1 MNKNRFRGT
10 IRSVCSQAL
19 HAMSRWKQCTTD
31 NLLLISLIFPSWQE
45 EYCESDVSVNH
56 HNTPKHRCS
65 RADSIRR
72 VITSTHRSLW
82 VCSPSCRWWASP
94 HGSPW
99 VPFISIR
106 VIDHIQ
112 HRWCIDEAPS
122 VSISYLLTLSD
133 AFRPASRPYRKSTTK
148 DFYTRKYE
156 Q

>member
-1 MNKNRFRGT
+1 
-10 IRSVCSQAL
+10 
-19 HAMSRWKQCTTD
+19 MSRWKQCTTHHIF
-31 NLLLISLIFPSWQE
+31 LKSLIFPSWQE
-45 EYCESDVSVNH
+45 EYYDSDVSVNH

-65 RADSIRR
+65 RADSIMR

-122 VSISYLLTLSD
+122 VSISYPLTLSD
-133 AFRPASRPYRKSTTK
+133 DFRPRHDHRGSSPQKTFTLENMNDRYNIGFFLYKKSIPK
-148 DFYTRKYE
+148 GFYPK
-156 Q
+156 